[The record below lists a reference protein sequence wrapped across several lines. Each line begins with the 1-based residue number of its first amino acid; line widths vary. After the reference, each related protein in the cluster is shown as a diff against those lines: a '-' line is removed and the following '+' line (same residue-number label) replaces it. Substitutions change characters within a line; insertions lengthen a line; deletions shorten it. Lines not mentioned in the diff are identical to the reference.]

1 MAPAE
6 EAAAQEEKADEA
18 AEDAAAGEAAAPD
31 AAMEPAAA
39 AEDAATE
46 PAKEAGE
53 PTEPAEGEPTEPA
66 IGEPT
71 EPAVTEGPG
80 GAADDDEEASR
91 MSFPTTAH
99 QKTVPG
105 DRGESVAPTIPPGDR
120 GESMPPDTDYEP
132 GVKPKDRKTGGLTT
146 EALAL
151 HTAALAKAQAEAY
164 AATFAQA
171 RSHYTRSVAGR
182 SVAGKSIT
190 GKSIAGKSIAGK
202 SIAGRSVAGRS
213 IAASG
218 IVPSERTFRTH
229 MTTRELVVGSSVMRE
244 LMRSVSPISEPGVPI
259 KRKRAARDPSAMSG
273 SPERPRKRKERKDK
287 AGKRGKA
294 KLAPR
299 ISPSHYAHLSPTPFR
314 GRGEPSA
321 TPDDRNPS
329 HFQTHM
335 EPSASED
342 AVRARAA
349 RPKKAARGRD
359 ASPISPAG
367 APRKKKRGAEKKAK
381 EGRRKNSPSPK
392 RKRK

>member
-1 MAPAE
+1 
-6 EAAAQEEKADEA
+6 
-18 AEDAAAGEAAAPD
+18 
-31 AAMEPAAA
+31 
-39 AEDAATE
+39 
-46 PAKEAGE
+46 
-53 PTEPAEGEPTEPA
+53 
-66 IGEPT
+66 
-71 EPAVTEGPG
+71 V
-80 GAADDDEEASR
+80 SR
-91 MSFPTTAH
+91 ASFPTTAH

-120 GESMPPDTDYEP
+120 GESMPPDEA
-132 GVKPKDRKTGGLTT
+132 KPKKVGGLTT

-182 SVAGKSIT
+182 SVAGMSIA

-244 LMRSVSPISEPGVPI
+244 LMRSVSPISEPGVPV
-259 KRKRAARDPSAMSG
+259 KRKRPVRDPSMMSA
-273 SPERPRKRKERKDK
+273 SPEPKRKRKEK
-287 AGKRGKA
+287 AGKGRKV

-299 ISPSHYAHLSPTPFR
+299 VSPSHYAPVSPTPFR
-314 GRGEPSA
+314 NRGEPSA

-329 HFQTHM
+329 HFQTQA
-335 EPSASED
+335 EPSVSESV
-342 AVRARAA
+342 VRETKA
-349 RPKKAARGRD
+349 RPKKAL
-359 ASPISPAG
+359 
-367 APRKKKRGAEKKAK
+367 KTKEKKSGKDKKPK
-381 EGRRKNSPSPK
+381 EGRRKKSPSPK